1 MDNRER
7 RQHEELPAQYAYVAD
22 DILSLCKPRAG
33 IWLDVGTG
41 PGGLALAL
49 ARQAPGSVLVLM
61 DPNPEALG
69 KALQAAGELG
79 LDNRVVSIVC
89 PAEAMPLPDSCID
102 LVVSRGSIFFWND
115 PVRGIS
121 EAHRVLSPGGEA
133 MIGGGLGREYPAW
146 ARREFIRRQRENQ
159 RKRGPEAMRR
169 FREVRSPETFHRW
182 AGEAGLRD
190 FTVVGEGGLDE
201 DCPEAGVGIWL
212 RFTKG
217 CHAAGDGSMAEDG
230 REFNDACGGSA
241 RVIRSTT
248 IAADGMVE

>member
-1 MDNRER
+1 MITRGE
-7 RQHEELPAQYAYVAD
+7 HHHIKLPSQYAYVAD
-22 DILSLCKPRAG
+22 DIVARCKPRAG

-79 LDNRVVSIVC
+79 LDNRVVPIVG
-89 PAEAMPLPDSCID
+89 PAEAMPLPDGCVD

-121 EAHRVLSPGGEA
+121 EAHRVLRPGGEA

-169 FREVRSPETFHRW
+169 FREVRSPETFQRW
-182 AGEAGLRD
+182 AREAGLAD
-190 FTVVGEGGLDE
+190 FTVTGEGGLDE
-201 DCPEAGVGIWL
+201 DCPETGVGIWL
-212 RFTKG
+212 RFSKQALLG
-217 CHAAGDGSMAEDG
+217 LAPDPEP
-230 REFNDACGGSA
+230 
-241 RVIRSTT
+241 
-248 IAADGMVE
+248 

>member
-7 RQHEELPAQYAYVAD
+7 RQHEELPSQYAYVAD
-22 DILSLCKPRAG
+22 DILSLCKPRVG

-49 ARQAPGSVLVLM
+49 AQQVPGSVLVLM
-61 DPNPEALG
+61 DPNPEALD
-69 KALQAAGELG
+69 KALRAAGELG
-79 LDNRVVSIVC
+79 LGNRVVPVVG
-89 PAEAMPLPDSCID
+89 PAEAMPLPDRCVD
-102 LVVSRGSIFFWND
+102 LVVSRGSIFFWDD
-115 PVRGIS
+115 PARGIS
-121 EAHRVLSPGGEA
+121 EAHRVLRPGGEA

-169 FREVRSPETFHRW
+169 FREVRSPETFQRW

-190 FTVVGEGGLDE
+190 FTVIGEGGLDE

-212 RFTKG
+212 RFTKE
-217 CHAAGDGSMAEDG
+217 CDAAGDGSMAANGQIVKDG
-230 REFNDACGGSA
+230 CGGFA
-241 RVIRSTT
+241 PVVRL
-248 IAADGMVE
+248 